1 MEERL
6 KKFAHLVEAGSFTK
20 AAAGLHVSQP
30 ALSTSIA
37 KLERELKVR
46 LWLRGV
52 RPLTLTRE
60 GAVAYR
66 TAKDLTVQADNLK
79 LRLAELAHERVA
91 ISIGMIDSVANAL
104 FASDSGLET
113 LEGASVSIVV
123 NNSRY
128 LAEAVERGDL
138 DIAFIAEQPHRLP
151 HALEARPLATEPLVV
166 VASQQ
171 RPTPPGKILPN
182 FIAYDQPSNTFRLVN
197 EALKDYGIA
206 TRTSF
211 YSTSPELMLRLV
223 QLNKGIAA
231 LPYLMV
237 RDQIQAG
244 GLKRLG
250 GKTPWLI
257 RRKIVVLK
265 RRDRDLPLALK
276 HLTRQTAAAIDE
288 LLLEAEK

>member
-6 KKFAHLVEAGSFTK
+6 RKFAHLVEAGSFTK
-20 AAAGLHVSQP
+20 AAAELHVSQP
-30 ALSTSIA
+30 ALSIAIA

-66 TAKDLTVQADNLK
+66 AAKDLAIQADNLK
-79 LRLAELAHERVA
+79 LRLAELANQPIA

-104 FASDSGLET
+104 FASGSGLEM
-113 LEGASVSIVV
+113 LKGASVSIVV

-138 DIAFIAEQPHRLP
+138 DIAFIAEQPRRLP
-151 HALEARPLATEPLVV
+151 QSLEARPLATEPLVV
-166 VASQQ
+166 VASHQ
-171 RPTPPGKILPN
+171 RPTPRGKLLPD
-182 FIAYDQPSNTFRLVN
+182 FIAYDQPSNTFHLVN
-197 EALKDYGIA
+197 EALKDYGMSP
-206 TRTSF
+206 TTTF

-250 GKTPWLI
+250 GKTPWLV
-257 RRKIVVLK
+257 RRKIIALK
-265 RRDRDLPLALK
+265 RRDRDLPLVVRQ
-276 HLTRQTAAAIDE
+276 LTKQTAEAINQ
-288 LLLEAEK
+288 LLAQAES